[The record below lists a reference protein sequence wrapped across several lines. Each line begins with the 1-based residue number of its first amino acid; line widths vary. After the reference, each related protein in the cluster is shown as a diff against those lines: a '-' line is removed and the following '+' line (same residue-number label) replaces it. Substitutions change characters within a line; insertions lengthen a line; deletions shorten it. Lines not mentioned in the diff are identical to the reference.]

1 MESYDPNFVPN
12 TSDDEGRY
20 SIGAQAD
27 VGLFNLE
34 KLLESLQPALSP
46 SQQQR
51 AAAVLKGYAGLYRMR
66 FHQLFKAKLGLLGEE
81 EEDGNLI
88 AFLLKMMEDTG
99 SDFTM
104 TFRQLSEASVQQLH
118 HGGFTQVTWALHDLS
133 SHQLFSDWSRLY
145 LLRLARQE
153 GDNDEDRRH
162 RMKSVNPRYVLKN
175 WMAES
180 ATRKAE
186 TNDFS
191 EVVLLH
197 DVLGNPF
204 IAQDAA
210 EETGYA
216 ARPPL
221 WGRRLKVSCS
231 S

>member
-1 MESYDPNFVPN
+1 
-12 TSDDEGRY
+12 
-20 SIGAQAD
+20 
-27 VGLFNLE
+27 
-34 KLLESLQPALSP
+34 
-46 SQQQR
+46 
-51 AAAVLKGYAGLYRMR
+51 MR

-118 HGGFTQVTWALHDLS
+118 RGGFTRVTWAPHDLS
-133 SHQLFSDWSRLY
+133 SHQLFSDWLRLY

-162 RMKSVNPRYVLKN
+162 RMYVLRN

-191 EVVLLH
+191 EVCKTLQKLLDH
-197 DVLGNPF
+197 TVRWCCYMMFLGNPF

>member
-1 MESYDPNFVPN
+1 
-12 TSDDEGRY
+12 
-20 SIGAQAD
+20 
-27 VGLFNLE
+27 
-34 KLLESLQPALSP
+34 
-46 SQQQR
+46 
-51 AAAVLKGYAGLYRMR
+51 
-66 FHQLFKAKLGLLGEE
+66 
-81 EEDGNLI
+81 
-88 AFLLKMMEDTG
+88 MMEDTG

-118 HGGFTQVTWALHDLS
+118 RGGFTQVTWALHDLS
-133 SHQLFSDWSRLY
+133 SHQLFSDWSRFY

-153 GDNDEDRRH
+153 GDDDEDRRH
-162 RMKSVNPRYVLKN
+162 RMKSVNPRYVLRN

-221 WGRRLKVSCS
+221 WGRRLKLVANSLEVFLRLQRRVTL
-231 S
+231 